1 MLTNGELFD
10 LLEQLES
17 RVDRYWSFYSIAI
30 LAVAGWLF
38 TGKYL
43 SLSDAPF
50 VVVGLL
56 VFFAGNFFVITQAEA
71 RIEAVE
77 SEIEARSQKAEILSS
92 LFRRRLAQLS
102 FPRRRLVSAVLH
114 GTVDLAVIVLVF
126 AKAA

>member
-10 LLEQLES
+10 LRENLES
-17 RVDRYWSFYSIAI
+17 RVDRYWSFYSIVI
-30 LAVAGWLF
+30 LAVGGWLF

-50 VVVGLL
+50 VVIGLL
-56 VFFAGNFFVITQAEA
+56 VFLAANFSVITQTEA

-77 SEIEARSQKAEILSS
+77 SEIEARSQKAEILST

-102 FPRRRLVSAVLH
+102 IPRRRLLSAVLH
-114 GTVDLAVIVLVF
+114 ATVDLAVLVLVF